1 MYRFICRSD
10 PANDGRVF
18 LAANI
23 GCVNNRSWVIIDE
36 TCYTLDNGGIHAF
49 RGDDQG
55 ELIST
60 PIQDMFNNIPGTG
73 RKINWAASR
82 YIHACHSPNEEVVRW
97 FVPLAGDYVP
107 RHMIVFAYK
116 LGKIWTESTPFRV
129 SASVLSRIGG
139 RVGSIAEGIEQYY
152 VGSTGG
158 RVYANLGAAYDGSP
172 QGGTIRGSVSEADD
186 ISLTDFNANFSNGC
200 VNTPVSITE
209 GKGRGQSAYVVE
221 KTATRLVINTPWR
234 VRPDSTSKYCLG
246 GVVWTYSSQRLRWV
260 PGESDM
266 ARSIELEFQ
275 PNRVPNKVRAG
286 FAPDFSDPVKMAWDV
301 DRGFRQYVRAQTGDR
316 GQDVAL
322 DNPAGYELVQ
332 QNSWREGTVAGAM
345 GRTARLVLSGV
356 SNEESVQ
363 IGTVLVNGAVG

>member
-1 MYRFICRSD
+1 
-10 PANDGRVF
+10 
-18 LAANI
+18 
-23 GCVNNRSWVIIDE
+23 
-36 TCYTLDNGGIHAF
+36 
-49 RGDDQG
+49 
-55 ELIST
+55 
-60 PIQDMFNNIPGTG
+60 
-73 RKINWAASR
+73 
-82 YIHACHSPNEEVVRW
+82 
-97 FVPLAGDYVP
+97 
-107 RHMIVFAYK
+107 MIVFAYK